1 MWVWPLGVICLTL
14 MTLKPK
20 FSRLLEI
27 SSLAYLG
34 EGDGVLP

>member
-1 MWVWPLGVICLTL
+1 VAIICLKL

-27 SSLAYLG
+27 SSAG
-34 EGDGVLP
+34 MSGGR